1 MTLIYFIIS
10 STTSII
16 SRTFKGINKSIILIA
31 IFNLGII
38 LLINFMCQDMLS
50 FYIYFE
56 ASLAPLFILIGLYG
70 ANNREKAADY
80 ILIYTLLSSLF
91 M

>member
-31 IFNLGII
+31 
-38 LLINFMCQDMLS
+38 S
-50 FYIYFE
+50 
-56 ASLAPLFILIGLYG
+56 ILIVIPTLYDW
-70 ANNREKAADY
+70 NELD
-80 ILIYTLLSSLF
+80 I
-91 M
+91 